1 MEKWLVEGLMP
12 ERAIDRLQKGG
23 ICVFSVKKIEKKQI
37 LFCINK
43 KDLEKA
49 FAIYPNMCYNSSC
62 GSVYSFTRVGAL
74 DARARKIAMQRLI
87 AVCLG
92 VCCFFLLVGGFSPFV
107 LRIKTVG
114 ADVYKRET
122 LEILKENG
130 ITLYSPYPSGKENAV
145 CSKILALDGVEFCSL
160 QKRGNTVIVEIRT
173 NVFSS
178 ARQSEGDLI
187 SPCDG
192 VVESAV
198 TLGGTLLKKSGE
210 KVLVGE
216 KLVGAYFVNGE
227 GENGSVTKT
236 AVVAKVKLVCE
247 KTFERESIQ
256 DGVAEA
262 RLYVESLGGTIIE
275 IVTDGTSATA
285 RYSVT
290 VKKNM

>member
-1 MEKWLVEGLMP
+1 
-12 ERAIDRLQKGG
+12 
-23 ICVFSVKKIEKKQI
+23 
-37 LFCINK
+37 
-43 KDLEKA
+43 
-49 FAIYPNMCYNSSC
+49 
-62 GSVYSFTRVGAL
+62 
-74 DARARKIAMQRLI
+74 
-87 AVCLG
+87 
-92 VCCFFLLVGGFSPFV
+92 
-107 LRIKTVG
+107 
-114 ADVYKRET
+114 
-122 LEILKENG
+122 
-130 ITLYSPYPSGKENAV
+130 
-145 CSKILALDGVEFCSL
+145 VEFCSL

>member
-49 FAIYPNMCYNSSC
+49 FAIYPNMCYNNNR

-74 DARARKIAMQRLI
+74 DTRARKIVRQRLL

-92 VCCFFLLVGGFSPFV
+92 ICCFFLLLGGFAPFV
-107 LRIKTVG
+107 FRIETVG
-114 ADVYKRET
+114 ATVYKRET

-130 ITLYSPYPSGKENAV
+130 IFLYSRYPENKENAV
-145 CSKILALDGVEFCSL
+145 CSKILELDGVEFCSL
-160 QKRGNTVIVEIRT
+160 QKRGNTVFVEIRT

-178 ARQSEGDLI
+178 ARRSEGDLI

-192 VVESAV
+192 VVENAV

-210 KVLVGE
+210 KVLAGE
-216 KLVGAYFVNGE
+216 KLVGEYFINGE
-227 GENGSVTKT
+227 GESASVTKT
-236 AVVAKVKLVCE
+236 PVVAKVKLVCE
-247 KTFERESIQ
+247 KTFEKENIQ

-262 RLYVESLGGTIIE
+262 RLYVESLGGIIIE
-275 IVTDGTSATA
+275 IVTDGTSVMA
-285 RYSVT
+285 RYSLT